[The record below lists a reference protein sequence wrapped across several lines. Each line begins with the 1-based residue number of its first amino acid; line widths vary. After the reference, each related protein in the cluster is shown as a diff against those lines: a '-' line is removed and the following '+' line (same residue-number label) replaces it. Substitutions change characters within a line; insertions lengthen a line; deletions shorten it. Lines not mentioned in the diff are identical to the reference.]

1 MASTATAY
9 NPPIRRDPFSISTD
23 HANGHASDPNPSP
36 STPSTP
42 YSPHPDFAG
51 ISIRAFLLGLTLG
64 SSIFLTLFLAFN
76 GNPLWRL
83 PFFLSALSLFHFLEY
98 QVTAS
103 YNPTVATIS
112 AFLLSQNGRA
122 YNIAHSLA
130 FLECFAH
137 YTIFPQLHLKWE
149 DRLLSYA
156 PEPFRNTETKPGLP
170 FHQIWLI
177 LGFTMLLLGQITRTI
192 AMAKAGSN
200 FNHTVQMKKRQ
211 GHVLVTDG
219 IYAWLRHPSYFG
231 FFWWGLGT
239 QVVLG
244 NAVCLLGY
252 VIVLWR
258 FFRHRIRGT
267 VSSELCLSTYLLWDR
282 TEEEILLVKFFGDEY
297 VEYRKKTGSGL
308 PLIR

>member
-9 NPPIRRDPFSISTD
+9 SPPTRLDPFSISTD
-23 HANGHASDPNPSP
+23 DANGHASDSNSFP

-64 SSIFLTLFLAFN
+64 SSVSLTLFLAFN

-83 PFFLSALSLFHFLEY
+83 PSFLSALSLFHFLEY
-98 QVTAS
+98 QVTAL

-137 YTIFPQLHLKWE
+137 YTILLPLDFYVE
-149 DRLLSYA
+149 DRLLSRA
-156 PEPFRNTETKPGLP
+156 PYRFRSSETKSWPS
-170 FHQIWLI
+170 FHQLWLT
-177 LGFTMLLLGQITRTI
+177 LGFIMLVLGQITRTL
-192 AMAKAGSN
+192 AMVQAGSN

-219 IYAWLRHPSYFG
+219 VYAWLRHPSYFG

-244 NAVCLLGY
+244 NAVCLIGY
-252 VIVLWR
+252 IIVLWR
-258 FFRHRIRGT
+258 FFKHRIRGR
-267 VSSELCLSTYLLWDR
+267 SAPKLCLSAYLLWNP

-297 VEYRKKTGSGL
+297 VEYRMRTGSGL
-308 PLIR
+308 PLIQ

>member
-1 MASTATAY
+1 MASTATAF
-9 NPPIRRDPFSISTD
+9 NPPIRRDPFSISTL
-23 HANGHASDPNPSP
+23 HANGHTSDPNSSP

-42 YSPHPDFAG
+42 YSPHPNFAG

-64 SSIFLTLFLAFN
+64 SSISLTMLLAFD

-83 PFFLSALSLFHFLEY
+83 PFFLSTLSFFHFLEY
-98 QVTAS
+98 QVTAL
-103 YNPTVATIS
+103 YNPLVATIS

-130 FLECFAH
+130 FFECFAR
-137 YTIFPQLHLKWE
+137 YTIFSTLNFDL
-149 DRLLSYA
+149 DAIMRSYA
-156 PEPFRNTETKPGLP
+156 PEQFREMEAASWLS
-170 FHQIWLI
+170 FHNLWLAS
-177 LGFTMLLLGQITRTI
+177 GFSMLLIGQITRTL

-200 FNHTVQMKKRQ
+200 FNHTVQMKKKQ

-239 QVVLG
+239 QIMLG
-244 NAVCLLGY
+244 NAVCLTGY
-252 VIVLWR
+252 IVVLWR

-267 VSSELCLSTYLLWDR
+267 ELSKIHSAPYLL
-282 TEEEILLVKFFGDEY
+282 
-297 VEYRKKTGSGL
+297 
-308 PLIR
+308 